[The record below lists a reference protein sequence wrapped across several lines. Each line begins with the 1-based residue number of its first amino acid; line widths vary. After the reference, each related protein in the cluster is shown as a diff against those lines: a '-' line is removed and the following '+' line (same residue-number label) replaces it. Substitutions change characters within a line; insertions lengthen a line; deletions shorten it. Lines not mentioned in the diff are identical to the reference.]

1 MGRYG
6 PFELRRARAQVLAR
20 GVAVSFET
28 IREGIIADPENLW
41 AMDLDYLPL
50 YAAGPGA
57 RIAVIGQAPGRKAQE
72 SGIAWNDA
80 SGIKLVDWLGV
91 SETQFR
97 DPDLFALL
105 PMDFYYPGKGA
116 TGDLPPRKEFAGRW
130 HAPLLD
136 LMPEIRLTILIG
148 QYAQQHYLAGRTKR
162 NLTETVQAFEEY
174 LPSII
179 PLVHPSPLNFRWQAR
194 NPWFVTDLLPV
205 LQEHV
210 AAALT

>member
-1 MGRYG
+1 
-6 PFELRRARAQVLAR
+6 
-20 GVAVSFET
+20 VSFET
-28 IREGIIADPENLW
+28 IHEGIVTDPANAW
-41 AMDLDYLPL
+41 ARDLGYRPL
-50 YAAGPGA
+50 YVAGPGA

-80 SGIKLVDWLGV
+80 SGIKLFDWLGV

-116 TGDLPPRKEFAGRW
+116 TGDLPPRKGFAGRW

-162 NLTETVQAFEEY
+162 NLTETVHAFDEY
-174 LPSII
+174 LPCII
-179 PLVHPSPLNFRWQAR
+179 PLAHPSPLNFRWQAN
-194 NPWFVTDLLPV
+194 NPWFVTDLLPIV
-205 LQEHV
+205 RKHV